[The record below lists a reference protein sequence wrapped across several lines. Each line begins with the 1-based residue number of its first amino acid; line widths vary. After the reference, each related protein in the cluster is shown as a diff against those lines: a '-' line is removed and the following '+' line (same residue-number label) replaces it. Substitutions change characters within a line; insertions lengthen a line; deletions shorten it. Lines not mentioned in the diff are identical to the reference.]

1 MATNRWVK
9 NRSPL
14 VGAVTGLLLSLL
26 ILGPA
31 LMPGF
36 LLSYDMVFVPQLDL
50 SARTLGV
57 DGSVPRAVPND
68 AVVALLSLILPG
80 HVVQKLVLVSVFVGL
95 GTGMGLVLKKFP
107 AVVVATVVGL
117 WNPWVAQ
124 RLEVGHWGFLLGYA
138 VLPWVIWAG
147 LRVRSRSRGALPTL
161 GFVMLIGSL
170 SGSTGTVLMLLVLAG
185 VLLGEGPREW
195 KAFAWGTGIAGLVSA
210 TWWWPFLRASSQS
223 ADPNGVTAFAARAD
237 TPWGVIVSV
246 ATGGGSW
253 NQSSWYPE
261 RASWMLTAL
270 AFLFVIAAIVVLFR
284 ESPRQQGLKGVGLI
298 AVISLILATMSALPG
313 GRELFTLFV
322 ANVPGAGLLR
332 DSQKLAGPW
341 IIAVAMGAGI
351 LVQNYTDSDVVRAR
365 GVAWL
370 GPVAG
375 VLVPVIL
382 LPSLAWGS
390 QNSWRAVDYPAEMIT
405 LAEEINRAEPGA
417 AAVFP
422 WIQYRRFEWNN
433 NRIVLDPWNRLL
445 SRDVIVNDSLP
456 LRDATVAGED
466 QRAQEIT
473 RLLMSEK
480 LLVPGLRALGVRHVV
495 VLDDQPNQDVT
506 ADRLTGAE
514 LRYVADGLQWWDLG
528 EVTRVSANPT
538 WQDFIGWILAGI
550 AVIVVAGAALVNL
563 QKHKM

>member
-1 MATNRWVK
+1 MTK
-9 NRSPL
+9 NGWGRIQRPL
-14 VGAVTGLLLSLL
+14 IGAATGLLLSAV

-31 LMPGF
+31 LKPGF
-36 LLSYDMVFVPQLDL
+36 LLSYDMVFVPQLAF
-50 SARTLGV
+50 SERTLGV

-68 AVVALLSLILPG
+68 AVVALLSLIFPG
-80 HVVQKLVLVSVFVGL
+80 HVVQKLVLISIFVGL
-95 GTGMGLVLKKFP
+95 GAGMGLVLKKFP
-107 AVVVATVVGL
+107 AIVVATVVGL

-147 LRVRSRSRGALPTL
+147 LRVRNQTPGSFGVLGVIMIIGALT
-161 GFVMLIGSL
+161 
-170 SGSTGTVLMLLVLAG
+170 GSTGTILMLLVLAG
-185 VLLGEGPREW
+185 VLLGPVSREW
-195 KAFAWGTGIAGLVSA
+195 KGFVWGTTIAALVSA
-210 TWWWPFLRASSQS
+210 TWWWPFLRAAPQS
-223 ADPNGVTAFAARAD
+223 ADPSGVTAFAARAD

-261 RASWMLTAL
+261 RASWVLTAI
-270 AFLFVIAAIVVLFR
+270 AFVLVIAAVFALFR
-284 ESPRQQGLKGVGLI
+284 ESHLREGLKGVVVVAI
-298 AVISLILATMSALPG
+298 VSLLVATMSALPG
-313 GRELFTLFV
+313 GRELFTLLV

-341 IIAVAMGAGI
+341 MIAVALGAGI
-351 LVQNYTDSDVVRAR
+351 LVQNYVDADAVRAR
-365 GVAWL
+365 GVSWFGL
-370 GPVAG
+370 VAG

-390 QNSWRAVDYPAEMIT
+390 QNSWQSVDYPEQKIT
-405 LAEEINRAEPGA
+405 LAEKIDEAEAGSVA
-417 AAVFP
+417 IFP

-445 SRDVIVNDSLP
+445 AKDVIVNDSLP
-456 LRDATVAGED
+456 LRDGTIAGED
-466 QRAQEIT
+466 PRAQEIT

-480 LLVPGLRALGVRHVV
+480 LLVPGLRALGVRHII

-506 ADRLTGAE
+506 VERLTGAE
-514 LRYVADGLQWWDLG
+514 LRYAADGLQWWDVG
-528 EVTRVSANPT
+528 EVPKRDAGSH

-550 AVIVVAGAALVNL
+550 ALILVFAVSLVNL

>member
-1 MATNRWVK
+1 MTK
-9 NRSPL
+9 NGSGRIQRPL
-14 VGAVTGLLLSLL
+14 IGAATGLLLSAV

-31 LMPGF
+31 LKPGF
-36 LLSYDMVFVPQLDL
+36 LLSYDMVFVPQL
-50 SARTLGV
+50 SFSERTLGV

-68 AVVALLSLILPG
+68 AVVALLSLIFPG
-80 HVVQKLVLVSVFVGL
+80 HVVQKLVLISIFVGL
-95 GTGMGLVLKKFP
+95 GAGMGLVLKKFP
-107 AVVVATVVGL
+107 AIVVATVVGL

-147 LRVRSRSRGALPTL
+147 LRVRNQTPGSFGVLGVIMIIGALT
-161 GFVMLIGSL
+161 
-170 SGSTGTVLMLLVLAG
+170 GSTGTILMLLVLAG
-185 VLLGEGPREW
+185 VLLGPVSREW
-195 KAFAWGTGIAGLVSA
+195 KGFVWGTTIAALVSA
-210 TWWWPFLRASSQS
+210 TWWWPFLRAAPQS
-223 ADPNGVTAFAARAD
+223 ADPSGVTAFAARAD

-261 RASWMLTAL
+261 RASWVLTAI
-270 AFLFVIAAIVVLFR
+270 AFVLVIAAVFALFR
-284 ESPRQQGLKGVGLI
+284 ESHLREGLKGVVVVAI
-298 AVISLILATMSALPG
+298 VSLLVATMSALPG
-313 GRELFTLFV
+313 GRELFTLLV

-341 IIAVAMGAGI
+341 MIAVALGAGI
-351 LVQNYTDSDVVRAR
+351 LVQNYVDADAVRAR
-365 GVAWL
+365 GVSWFGL
-370 GPVAG
+370 VAG

-390 QNSWRAVDYPAEMIT
+390 QNSWQSVDYPEQKIT
-405 LAEEINRAEPGA
+405 LAEKIDEAEAGSVA
-417 AAVFP
+417 IFP

-445 SRDVIVNDSLP
+445 AKDVIVNDSLP
-456 LRDATVAGED
+456 LRDGTIAGED
-466 QRAQEIT
+466 PRAQEIT

-480 LLVPGLRALGVRHVV
+480 LLVPGLRALGVRHII

-506 ADRLTGAE
+506 VERLTGAE
-514 LRYVADGLQWWDLG
+514 LRYAADGLQWWDAG
-528 EVTRVSANPT
+528 EVPKRDAGSH

-550 AVIVVAGAALVNL
+550 ALILVFAVSLVNL

>member
-1 MATNRWVK
+1 MATKGRV
-9 NRSPL
+9 RHQGPL
-14 VGAVTGLLLSLL
+14 VGAVSGLLLSFL

-68 AVVALLSLILPG
+68 AVVALLSLMLPG
-80 HVVQKLVLVSVFVGL
+80 HVVQKLVLVSVFVGF
-95 GTGMGLVLKKFP
+95 GTGIGLIFKKFP

-147 LRVRSRSRGALPTL
+147 LRVRSRSRWAFPAV
-161 GFVMLIGSL
+161 GFVMFIGSL
-170 SGSTGTVLMLLVLAG
+170 SGSTGALLILLVLAG
-185 VLLGEGPREW
+185 VLLGQGPRDW
-195 KAFAWGTGIAGLVSA
+195 KAFAWGTGVVVLVSA
-210 TWWWPFLRASSQS
+210 TWWWPFLRASPQS
-223 ADPNGVTAFAARAD
+223 ADPAGVTAFAARSD

-246 ATGGGSW
+246 ATGGGNW

-261 RASWMLTAL
+261 RGSWVLTAL
-270 AFLFVIAAIVVLFR
+270 AFLLVIAAIVALFR
-284 ESPRQQGLKGVGLI
+284 ESRNQQGLKGIGLV
-298 AVISLILATMSALPG
+298 ALISLLLATMSSLPG
-313 GRELFTLFV
+313 GRELFTLVV

-341 IIAVAMGAGI
+341 MIAVALGAGV
-351 LVQNYTDSDVVRAR
+351 LVQNFAGSDFVRSR

-370 GPVAG
+370 GLAAG
-375 VLVPVIL
+375 VLLPVIL

-390 QNSWRAVDYPAEMIT
+390 QNSWQSVDYPEEMTT

-417 AAVFP
+417 VAVFP
-422 WIQYRRFEWNN
+422 WIQYRRFDWNN
-433 NRIVLDPWNRLL
+433 NRIVLDPWNRLVAK
-445 SRDVIVNDSLP
+445 DVIVNDSLP
-456 LRDATVAGED
+456 LRDGVVAGED
-466 QRAQEIT
+466 PRAKDIT

-480 LLVPGLRALGVRHVV
+480 LLVPGLRALGVRHVL

-506 ADRLTGAE
+506 AERLIGAE
-514 LRYVADGLQWWDLG
+514 LRYVASGLQWWDVG
-528 EVTRVSANPT
+528 EIQSPSTSAGWP
-538 WQDFIGWILAGI
+538 DFIGWGLAGM
-550 AVIVVAGAALVNL
+550 ALLLVVGSALGSL